1 MQSSNK
7 FTHSHSKKLRSSE
20 ELGKRQFT
28 LSLQEIIL
36 PLFCIKA
43 KSYSDRKMKLFY
55 ELKAIIKRQL
65 DLNTLIKTQNS
76 VDKLTYIFVSKKDK
90 LLLDNCINPYYSK
103 SSARA
108 TINKQD
114 NFLQI
119 LETNY
124 KNLLNL

>member
-1 MQSSNK
+1 
-7 FTHSHSKKLRSSE
+7 
-20 ELGKRQFT
+20 
-28 LSLQEIIL
+28 
-36 PLFCIKA
+36 
-43 KSYSDRKMKLFY
+43 MKLFY

-65 DLNTLIKTQNS
+65 DLNTLIKSQNS

-90 LLLDNCINPYYSK
+90 LLLDKCINPYYSK

-108 TINKQD
+108 TIDKQD